1 MSHFA
6 LFEDDS
12 SSEGAEDN
20 TSSPS
25 ASVSRTISTEN
36 PTLML
41 QSQETLSRAPLPPSS
56 SLPNGVST
64 VLSAPSQPLNDT
76 DTGSTFGSLGVCPML
91 VQLLGQYTITVPTD
105 IQRRS
110 LPYTIRGQNFCG
122 IARTGSGKTLCF
134 ALPILQ
140 ELSQDPYGIFALI
153 LTPTRELALQIEQQM
168 NAYGNPLGVQARS
181 LIGGKESVEQSA
193 ILDSR
198 PHILIATPGR
208 LAFMLESSAAQKNF
222 RRMKYLVL
230 DEADRLLCGDPEF
243 NKQLTMILKAL
254 PPMDKRTTFLFTAT
268 LSNNL
273 KHFLSSE
280 PNTVVSSDNPEKR
293 VERFTYINVEGK
305 DMALVQQLIQKY
317 LLIPQ
322 PSHKVTWLAWLLSMI
337 SGIQI
342 NKRSDSTIVNTEYRL
357 DDLADLSID
366 NFSPL
371 SSKLTEERR
380 RELIVLGGVRSI
392 IIFTDTCTSCSELEL
407 TLAELKFPVCALHG
421 LMTLDQ
427 RMYNMRLFKTYQAR
441 ILVATDLASR
451 GLDIDTVDLVIN
463 YNVPSTP
470 DDYIHRVGRTC
481 RAGRDGCAI
490 TFMEASEK
498 DRLYAIEE
506 QTQRQLSN
514 LRYVIDRTNNDRVV
528 RVSEEVILTA
538 YYITVSS
545 SNIAAKLKREEQGVT
560 EQNEKR
566 NKWRI
571 EKRRSVKI

>member
-1 MSHFA
+1 MSHFV
-6 LFEDDS
+6 LFEDESDNENTKEGTS
-12 SSEGAEDN
+12 SSR
-20 TSSPS
+20 P
-25 ASVSRTISTEN
+25 ISTDNSAPLLEPLEN
-36 PTLML
+36 PT
-41 QSQETLSRAPLPPSS
+41 RPSLYGTS
-56 SLPNGVST
+56 ESPKVIN
-64 VLSAPSQPLNDT
+64 T
-76 DTGSTFGSLGVCPML
+76 DSTFSSLGVSPML
-91 VQLLGQYTITVPTD
+91 VQLLSQYTITVPTD
-105 IQRRS
+105 IQRQS
-110 LPYTIRGQNFCG
+110 LPHTMKGRDFCG

-140 ELSQDPYGIFALI
+140 ELSQDPYGIFALV
-153 LTPTRELALQIEQQM
+153 LTPTRELALQIEQQI

-181 LIGGKESVEQSA
+181 LIGGKESGEQSA
-193 ILDSR
+193 VLDSR

-208 LAFMLESSAAQKNF
+208 LAYMLESNAAQKNF

-243 NKQLTMILKAL
+243 NKQLTMILHAL
-254 PPMDKRTTFLFTAT
+254 PPINKRTTFLFTAT

-273 KHFLSSE
+273 KHFLSNE
-280 PNTVVSSDNPEKR
+280 PNTVASVDNPEQR
-293 VERFTYINVEGK
+293 VERFTYVNVEGR
-305 DMALVQQLIQKY
+305 DMVLVQQLIQKY

-322 PSHKVTWLAWLLSMI
+322 PSHKITWLAWLLSMI

-357 DDLADLSID
+357 DDLTDLSID
-366 NFSPL
+366 HSSPL
-371 SSKLTEERR
+371 DAKLTPERR
-380 RELIVLGGVRSI
+380 KELLVLSNVRSI

-427 RMYNMRLFKTYQAR
+427 RIYNMRLFKTYQAR

-451 GLDIDTVDLVIN
+451 GLDIETVDLVIN

-470 DDYIHRVGRTC
+470 DDYVHRVGRTC

-490 TFMEASEK
+490 TFVEASER

-506 QTQRQLSN
+506 QTQRQLTN

-545 SNIAAKLKREEQGVT
+545 SNITAKLKREEQGVT

-566 NKWRI
+566 NKWRV
-571 EKRRSVKI
+571 EKRRSVKL

>member
-1 MSHFA
+1 MTHFA
-6 LFEDDS
+6 LFEDES
-12 SSEGAEDN
+12 ISENVAGS
-20 TSSPS
+20 TSITHAVSIGGSTPASESPEEPTKPPPLCD
-25 ASVSRTISTEN
+25 ASEALRGTSTE
-36 PTLML
+36 
-41 QSQETLSRAPLPPSS
+41 
-56 SLPNGVST
+56 V
-64 VLSAPSQPLNDT
+64 
-76 DTGSTFGSLGVCPML
+76 TFSSLGVSPML
-91 VQLLGQYTITVPTD
+91 AQLLNQYTITVPTD
-105 IQRRS
+105 IQQKS
-110 LPYTIRGQNFCG
+110 LPYTMQGRDFCG

-140 ELSQDPYGIFALI
+140 ELSQDPYGIFALV

-168 NAYGNPLGVQARS
+168 NAYGNPLGIQAQS
-181 LIGGKESVEQSA
+181 LIGGKDSVEQSA

-208 LAFMLESSAAQKNF
+208 LAYMLESAAAQRNF

-243 NKQLTMILKAL
+243 NKQLTMILQAL
-254 PPMDKRTTFLFTAT
+254 PPISKRTTFLFTAT

-273 KHFLSSE
+273 KHFLTNDS
-280 PNTVVSSDNPEKR
+280 NTIPSGDNREQRMK
-293 VERFTYINVEGK
+293 RFTYINVEGK

-342 NKRSDSTIVNTEYRL
+342 NKRSDSAMASTEYRL
-357 DDLADLSID
+357 DDLADLSF
-366 NFSPL
+366 NRSSSL
-371 SSKLTEERR
+371 GSKLTEERVK
-380 RELIVLGGVRSI
+380 ELIVLGGVRSI

-427 RMYNMRLFKTYQAR
+427 RTYNMKLFKTYQAR

-451 GLDIDTVDLVIN
+451 GLDIDTVDLVVN

-490 TFMEASEK
+490 TFVEAPER

-506 QTQRQLSN
+506 QIQKQLTN
-514 LRYVIDRTNNDRVV
+514 LRYVIDRTNSDRVI

-545 SNIAAKLKREEQGVT
+545 ANITAKLKREEQGVT

-566 NKWRI
+566 NKWRL
-571 EKRRSVKI
+571 EKRCGVKL

>member
-1 MSHFA
+1 MNHFA
-6 LFEDDS
+6 LLEDDS
-12 SSEGAEDN
+12 VSESAEGSMLSSQLHIN
-20 TSSPS
+20 
-25 ASVSRTISTEN
+25 STET
-36 PTLML
+36 PALAL
-41 QSQETLSRAPLPPSS
+41 QSQESCSRTSLPLPS
-56 SLPNGVST
+56 SLPHEASGT
-64 VLSAPSQPLNDT
+64 LLAPSQFSNDT
-76 DTGSTFGSLGVCPML
+76 TMGSTFDSLGVCPML
-91 VQLLGQYTITVPTD
+91 VQLLKQYTITIPTD
-105 IQRRS
+105 IQRKS
-110 LPYTIRGQNFCG
+110 LPYTMKGRDFCG

-208 LAFMLESSAAQKNF
+208 LAFMLESNAAQKNF
-222 RRMKYLVL
+222 RRLKYFVL
-230 DEADRLLCGDPEF
+230 DEADVLLRGDPEF
-243 NKQLTMILKAL
+243 NKQLTMILTAL
-254 PPMDKRTTFLFTAT
+254 PPINKRTTFLFTAT
-268 LSNNL
+268 LSSNL

-280 PNTVVSSDNPEKR
+280 PNTTIINDELEKR
-293 VERFTYINVEGK
+293 VERFVYVNTEGK

-317 LLIPQ
+317 ILIPQ
-322 PSHKVTWLAWLLSMI
+322 PSHKVTWLAWLLSML

-342 NKRSDSTIVNTEYRL
+342 NKRSDSTVINTEYRL
-357 DDLADLSID
+357 DNLEGLSID
-366 NFSPL
+366 NSSPL
-371 SSKLTEERR
+371 GSKLTEEKRK
-380 RELIVLGGVRSI
+380 ELIVLGGVRSI
-392 IIFTDTCTSCSELEL
+392 IIFTDTCTSCSELEI

-427 RMYNMRLFKTYQAR
+427 RIYNMKLFKTYQAR

-490 TFMEASEK
+490 TFIEASER
-498 DRLYAIEE
+498 DRLYAIED
-506 QTQRQLSN
+506 QTQRRLSN
-514 LRYVIDRTNNDRVV
+514 LKYVIDRTNNDRVV
-528 RVSEEVILTA
+528 RVSEEVVLTS
-538 YYITVSS
+538 YYIIVSS
-545 SNIAAKLKREEQGVT
+545 SNITAKLKREEQGIT

-566 NKWRI
+566 NKWRV
-571 EKRRSVKI
+571 EKRRGIKL

>member
-1 MSHFA
+1 MTRFA
-6 LFEDDS
+6 LFEDES
-12 SSEGAEDN
+12 TSENTAEN
-20 TSSPS
+20 TSLANTVFTGNSTPASKSPEGPTRS
-25 ASVSRTISTEN
+25 PLLCDASEALKTTSTG
-36 PTLML
+36 
-41 QSQETLSRAPLPPSS
+41 A
-56 SLPNGVST
+56 
-64 VLSAPSQPLNDT
+64 
-76 DTGSTFGSLGVCPML
+76 TFSSLGVSPML
-91 VQLLGQYTITVPTD
+91 VQLLSQYTITVPTD
-105 IQRRS
+105 IQQKS
-110 LPYTIRGQNFCG
+110 LPYTMQGRDFCG

-140 ELSQDPYGIFALI
+140 ELSQDPYGIFALV

-168 NAYGNPLGVQARS
+168 NAYGNPLGVQAQS
-181 LIGGKESVEQSA
+181 LIGGKDSVEQSA

-208 LAFMLESSAAQKNF
+208 LAYMLESAVAQRNF

-243 NKQLTMILKAL
+243 NKQLTMILQAL
-254 PPMDKRTTFLFTAT
+254 PPINKRTTFLFTAT

-273 KHFLSSE
+273 KHFLASN
-280 PNTVVSSDNPEKR
+280 PNTVSSGDNQEQR
-293 VERFTYINVEGK
+293 IERFVYVNVEGK

-322 PSHKVTWLAWLLSMI
+322 PSHKITWLAWLLSMI

-342 NKRSDSTIVNTEYRL
+342 NKRSDSIIANTEYRL
-357 DDLADLSID
+357 DDLADLSL
-366 NFSPL
+366 NHSSSL
-371 SSKLTEERR
+371 GSKLTDERVK
-380 RELIVLGGVRSI
+380 ELIVLGGVRSI

-427 RMYNMRLFKTYQAR
+427 RIYNMKLFKTYQAR

-490 TFMEASEK
+490 TFMEAPER

-506 QTQRQLSN
+506 QTQRQLTS
-514 LRYVIDRTNNDRVV
+514 LRYVIDRTNNDRVI
-528 RVSEEVILTA
+528 RVSEEVVLTA

-545 SNIAAKLKREEQGVT
+545 ANITAKLKREEQGVT

-566 NKWRI
+566 NKWRL
-571 EKRRSVKI
+571 EKRCGVKL